1 MTIHSMDEAENLC
14 KRMVIMTNE
23 EFICLGGVNDIKNA
37 YEYGY
42 ELNLRIRQMTGE
54 QKNKFYYK
62 NII

>member
-23 EFICLGGVNDIKNA
+23 EFICLGVVNDIKDA